1 MGCKVGKLLT
11 TCLGLLLGAPFKSPS
26 MWDGV
31 EESSIEGASKRHH
44 LEKWSSMCKDKK
56 LEGYVLRF
64 CPLLIKSCLEMVLE
78 IALEREFLW
87 RRVIVG
93 KFGEEPRGW
102 CSLARREGYGVGLW
116 KVIRGGWEAFKLDR
130 GISFSL
136 EGSVGLLGAFESRTI
151 NESLANP
158 LWKCKGSL
166 TFIVFSLW
174 LSWVL
179 PFSMKDLLKGQGNN
193 SERNAVLG
201 PIIGGPFTLID
212 AKHQLVTE
220 QNLLGNWVLL
230 YFGCTSSP
238 DVGPEQVQMMAK
250 AIDFLE
256 SKQNV
261 RVLPVFITIDPQRD
275 SPSQLQAYL
284 KEFDSRIVGLT
295 GPDAAIRQMAQEYRV
310 YFRKVEEDGD
320 DYLVESSHNIVQ
332 CRGVVTRNTQGSEE
346 KHNAIAP
353 HHPSSAQSSSPSGL
367 LLGDSLEQ
375 LQSSSIANELL
386 LFIVFWEKG
395 QKLPFPPLPSTI
407 RPCESKEDITFYDG
421 APFTRPIRPSPEDT
435 KIRGPALKRDEK
447 REFIPWQLLHDVVRP
462 AKEAHC
468 QKEFSGKGYRAMTE
482 MVDTSPNKSS
492 GCGLLNAVFG
502 RRTFWLRRATS
513 TGSLPSMNS
522 INISRVSGTPSSKRR
537 RGSSSDE
544 TSFLNQSNSSEAASG
559 LGDKPIIRPS
569 PSHTKTPPIYN
580 QNQGRRS
587 DEAIMQPSLR
597 SGAMKMSQREAYVNQ
612 GRRVPREAI
621 GISGELEAMIAD
633 HQSSKGNSSLVRASS
648 SNVMLFSNLGNLRQP
663 GTGNFTSNN
672 VQDYLPKAAREET
685 SMPNGKYSS
694 SQMGNV
700 VKKPN
705 GEKEP
710 PSSLC
715 RALSTRMDPE
725 TLKIMAISIDPNK
738 ASYRSNKS
746 AALTALGRLL
756 EAVFEC
762 REALRIEPYYH
773 RAHQRLGNLYLRRS
787 RKAIYHFKHAGPESD
802 PEDMAKAH
810 SLQAHLS
817 KCTEARRLRD
827 WNTLVKEAGYT
838 ISAGADSAPQIY
850 TLQAEALLKL
860 HRHQEAD
867 AVLAASPYFSVDDCT
882 KFFGPYGN
890 ANLLM
895 IRAQVDLA
903 AGRLDDAFEAAQKA
917 ARLDSNNKEVGIVVR
932 RTRGV
937 ISARAKGND
946 LFKASRFSE
955 ACIAYGEG
963 LDHDPFNSV
972 LLCNRATCRSKLGQF
987 EKAVED
993 CTAALSVRPSYSK
1006 ARLRRADCNAKL
1018 GRCEASIQ
1026 DYEVLMRETPEDEEV
1041 GKAMFEAQWGG
1052 SKQVIQFMEQLC
1064 KRYPSVNFLKVEVE
1078 EHPNIARSE
1087 GVSSLPAFK
1096 IYKNGSRVKEISGD
1110 NLDLLESTV
1119 KSYNT

>member
-1 MGCKVGKLLT
+1 
-11 TCLGLLLGAPFKSPS
+11 
-26 MWDGV
+26 
-31 EESSIEGASKRHH
+31 
-44 LEKWSSMCKDKK
+44 
-56 LEGYVLRF
+56 
-64 CPLLIKSCLEMVLE
+64 
-78 IALEREFLW
+78 
-87 RRVIVG
+87 
-93 KFGEEPRGW
+93 
-102 CSLARREGYGVGLW
+102 
-116 KVIRGGWEAFKLDR
+116 
-130 GISFSL
+130 
-136 EGSVGLLGAFESRTI
+136 
-151 NESLANP
+151 
-158 LWKCKGSL
+158 
-166 TFIVFSLW
+166 
-174 LSWVL
+174 
-179 PFSMKDLLKGQGNN
+179 
-193 SERNAVLG
+193 
-201 PIIGGPFTLID
+201 
-212 AKHQLVTE
+212 
-220 QNLLGNWVLL
+220 
-230 YFGCTSSP
+230 
-238 DVGPEQVQMMAK
+238 
-250 AIDFLE
+250 
-256 SKQNV
+256 
-261 RVLPVFITIDPQRD
+261 
-275 SPSQLQAYL
+275 
-284 KEFDSRIVGLT
+284 
-295 GPDAAIRQMAQEYRV
+295 
-310 YFRKVEEDGD
+310 
-320 DYLVESSHNIVQ
+320 
-332 CRGVVTRNTQGSEE
+332 
-346 KHNAIAP
+346 
-353 HHPSSAQSSSPSGL
+353 
-367 LLGDSLEQ
+367 
-375 LQSSSIANELL
+375 
-386 LFIVFWEKG
+386 
-395 QKLPFPPLPSTI
+395 
-407 RPCESKEDITFYDG
+407 
-421 APFTRPIRPSPEDT
+421 
-435 KIRGPALKRDEK
+435 
-447 REFIPWQLLHDVVRP
+447 
-462 AKEAHC
+462 
-468 QKEFSGKGYRAMTE
+468 
-482 MVDTSPNKSS
+482 
-492 GCGLLNAVFG
+492 
-502 RRTFWLRRATS
+502 
-513 TGSLPSMNS
+513 
-522 INISRVSGTPSSKRR
+522 
-537 RGSSSDE
+537 
-544 TSFLNQSNSSEAASG
+544 
-559 LGDKPIIRPS
+559 
-569 PSHTKTPPIYN
+569 
-580 QNQGRRS
+580 
-587 DEAIMQPSLR
+587 MQPSLR

-694 SQMGNV
+694 TQMGNV

-725 TLKIMAISIDPNK
+725 TLKIMGNEDYKNGRFAEALALYDAAISIDPNK

-773 RAHQRLGNLYLRRS
+773 RAHQRLGNLYLRLGEAEKS
-787 RKAIYHFKHAGPESD
+787 IYHFKHAGPESD

-932 RTRGV
+932 RIRGV
-937 ISARAKGND
+937 ISARGKGND

-1018 GRCEASIQ
+1018 GRWEASIQ

-1041 GKAMFEAQWGG
+1041 GKAMFEAQVQLKKQRGEDVRDMKYTSG
-1052 SKQVIQFMEQLC
+1052 SKVVHISSHERFKDFATSPGVSVALFCSGEGNKQVIQFMEQLC